1 MAEAEAAAPPAEAT
15 EAAEAAAQPAL
26 RIIICGAPASGK
38 GTQCEKIVEK
48 YGVVHIS
55 TGDALR
61 AEVRD
66 GTELGMQAKEAMESG
81 QLVSDELIIN
91 IVKARLDQDDCKTKG
106 WLLDGFPRTG
116 AQAEALAAAGIT
128 ATHFLLLEVDP
139 KILVERCVGRRSD
152 PETGKIY
159 HLTFNPPP
167 DDPEIQARLLHR
179 SDDTEEAMTKRI
191 ETYESQRNDVI
202 GNYMDMLHRVNGEQ
216 DKELIAQE
224 ICSILGEAP
233 EAPAPAPREPTPLP
247 QTTKVIICGAPASGK
262 GTQCERIAE
271 QYGLVHI
278 STGDVLRHNVKQKTE
293 LGNEAKRYM
302 EEGKLVPDMLM
313 IDIVQQ
319 RLAEDDCKTKG
330 WLLDGFPRTGM
341 QAAALESAG
350 IIPTHFILLDVP
362 SNILVERC
370 TGRRS
375 DPVTGKIYHLKFK
388 PPPEDIAARLIQRTD
403 DTADAMGKRITM
415 YQGNVDQV
423 LPLYT
428 NVLRNFDGTA
438 HPDQIT
444 KKVFDFLDGKPKE
457 TPRVR
462 KIMIAG
468 PPASGKGTQ
477 CEKIVEEFNVVHI
490 STGDELRYQVQQR
503 TPLGIEAKRYMD
515 AGALVPDDLMVSIV
529 KDRMSHMDVL
539 ERGWLLDGFPRT
551 ATQVLALKE
560 QGIEP
565 DKLVLLDVPD
575 ALLVE
580 RCVGR
585 RSDPV
590 TGKIYHMTS
599 NPPPPEIVSRLTQRS
614 DDTAE
619 AMVLSPPC
627 LLPPATSLRTHPQ
640 PTPPLLLLPPSC
652 PFPFYERLYEGLYC
666 GCSVRECGVQWPRTP
681 SSSLSRFPDA
691 CLVPV
696 SRAV

>member
-1 MAEAEAAAPPAEAT
+1 MAEDAAAPPQ
-15 EAAEAAAQPAL
+15 AAEPPQVAEPAL

-38 GTQCEKIVEK
+38 GTQCENIVEK

-55 TGDALR
+55 TGDVLR
-61 AEVRD
+61 AEVKT

-91 IVKARLDQDDCKTKG
+91 IVKARLDQEDCKTRG

-116 AQAEALAAAGIT
+116 TQAEALASAGIT
-128 ATHFLLLEVDP
+128 ATHFLLLEVDS

-179 SDDTEEAMTKRI
+179 SDDTEEAMGKRI
-191 ETYESQRNDVI
+191 ETYESMVTDVI
-202 GNYMDMLHRVNGEQ
+202 GNYMDILHKINGEQ
-216 DKELIAQE
+216 DKGAIEAE
-224 ICSILGEAP
+224 ITTILGD
-233 EAPAPAPREPTPLP
+233 APAAAAPPPPREPTPLP
-247 QTTKVIICGAPASGK
+247 ETTKIIICGAPASGK
-262 GTQCERIAE
+262 GTQCERLVE

-278 STGDVLRHNVKQKTE
+278 STGDVLREHVKQKTD
-293 LGNEAKRYM
+293 LGNEARRYM
-302 EEGKLVPDMLM
+302 EGGQLVPDTLM
-313 IDIVQQ
+313 IDIVNT
-319 RLAEDDCKTKG
+319 RLTQEDCTTKG

-341 QAAALESAG
+341 QAAALEAAG

-362 SNILVERC
+362 ANVLVERC

-375 DPVTGKIYHLKFK
+375 DPQTGKIYHLKFK
-388 PPPEDIAARLIQRTD
+388 PPPADVMARLVQRSD
-403 DTADAMGKRITM
+403 DTAEAMGKRIVM
-415 YQGNVDQV
+415 YQDNVDQV
-423 LPLYT
+423 IPLYQK
-428 NVLRNFDGTA
+428 VLRRFDGSV

-444 KKVFDFLDGKPKE
+444 KKIFDFLEGKPQE
-457 TPRVR
+457 RPRTR

-477 CEKIVEEFNVVHI
+477 CEKIVEEYNVVHI
-490 STGDELRYQVQQR
+490 STGDELRYQVKQN
-503 TPLGIEAKRYMD
+503 TSLGVEAKAFMD
-515 AGALVPDDLMVSIV
+515 KGALVPDSLMVAIV
-529 KDRMSHMDVL
+529 QDRMSHMDVQ

-551 ATQVLALKE
+551 AAQAMALKE
-560 QGIEP
+560 AGIEP
-565 DKLVLLDVPD
+565 DSLILLDVPD

-599 NPPPPEIVSRLTQRS
+599 NPPPPDIVPRLTQRS

-619 AMVLSPPC
+619 AMVIFLIIPHRS
-627 LLPPATSLRTHPQ
+627 ART
-640 PTPPLLLLPPSC
+640 LLLLLRLPP
-652 PFPFYERLYEGLYC
+652 P
-666 GCSVRECGVQWPRTP
+666 
-681 SSSLSRFPDA
+681 
-691 CLVPV
+691 
-696 SRAV
+696 